1 MITKLRLVLCDYLS
15 SLRRMDFAFECLV
28 YFSSVILVLSLKK
41 DVAGSRFDSQFY
53 ISNFSWI
60 ATNHQIIPLDQYEV
74 ASSPIFVHLMGIL
87 TFIFGDYSTHIIHG
101 LYLFMALFSIGIIL
115 RILGKTKV
123 RKRIALSSLL
133 VSSGYFVAP
142 SLWPTSDTPA
152 ILFMLLSYYF
162 YFSRPSSWLFSFSLF
177 ALLSTRQSFAWLC
190 IGFLI
195 FDLMKIQVHTLKN
208 IGLVFTKY
216 LPSLGSLLVTFFYFD
231 FEFTPKFYEDSQS
244 YNVYHLPNF
253 LSTIQIGLNLIVVL
267 LPIILFAPAI
277 VYRNR
282 INASDGIFLIT
293 GGLLAFGVFLNLP
306 KKEIAVGLSWLSI
319 AKNQANISLQITAL
333 IAFAGFIIYFR
344 ILSKVDHVLRL
355 FLFLSFV
362 LLCLSSLLMA
372 IPFLRYFEIS
382 SFFILILTISEI
394 DKRYAIKDSFWLPIS
409 ACLIFINWLKIF
421 A

>member
-1 MITKLRLVLCDYLS
+1 MITKLRLVLCNYLS
-15 SLRRMDFAFECLV
+15 GLRRIDFAFECLV
-28 YFSSVILVLSLKK
+28 YLSSVILVLFIKK
-41 DVAGSRFDSQFY
+41 DVAGSRFDSQGY
-53 ISNFSWI
+53 ISSFSWI
-60 ATNHQIIPLDQYEV
+60 ATNHQIIPLDQCEV
-74 ASSPIFVHLMGIL
+74 VSSPIFVHVVGIL
-87 TFIFGDYSTHIIHG
+87 TFMFGDYSTPVIHV

-115 RILGKTKV
+115 RILEKTKV
-123 RKRIALSSLL
+123 RKRIALASLL

-190 IGFLI
+190 LGFLI
-195 FDLMKIQVHTLKN
+195 FDLMKMQVHTLKN
-208 IGLVFTKY
+208 IGVLFAKY
-216 LPSLGSLLVTFFYFD
+216 LPSLVSLLVTFFYFE

-244 YNVYHLPNF
+244 YNVYHVPNF

-277 VYRNR
+277 LFRNR

-293 GGLLAFGVFLNLP
+293 GGLLAFGIFLNLP

-319 AKNQANISLQITAL
+319 AKNQANISLQLTAL
-333 IAFAGFIIYFR
+333 IAFAGFLIYFR
-344 ILSKVDHVLRL
+344 ILSKVNSVLRL
-355 FLFLSFV
+355 FLYLSFV
-362 LLCLSSLLMA
+362 LLCLSSLLMS
-372 IPFLRYFEIS
+372 IPYLRYFEIS
-382 SFFILILTISEI
+382 SFFILMLTISEI
-394 DKRYAIKDSFWLPIS
+394 DKRHAIKDSFWLPIS